1 MDAVNTPN
9 DSSRVLPDPAL
20 IVDSAPRP
28 QPSAERTRLSAGP
41 SHAPHHATRR
51 PHLPSSLHDI
61 ERAGPGDRWLG
72 GVASGIAERIGLDVS
87 LVRIAFVALAFASGV
102 GIGIYG
108 LAWLMLP
115 EAPAAVGNRSKRNV
129 LSTAGDPLSAV
140 AFGAVILGFMLLIQQ
155 LGLPFPVWLM
165 WPILVLSV
173 GASMISAEGR
183 RSIEHALTRSGS
195 WSWRGQAK
203 RLAIGGLFVFG
214 GLAGVVSKASRLNA
228 LTGLFL
234 AVFALVG
241 GLGLILLPWSRS
253 VLRALSEERRAR
265 VRSEEK
271 ADIAAHLHDSVLQT
285 LAIIQRKAEDPR
297 QVQALARR
305 QERELRA
312 WLFSEA
318 DQSASR
324 PLSISELMDVIVEE
338 VEDSYGINVDVV
350 RVGDGPLA
358 DESRVL
364 LAAIREVLVNAG
376 KHSGATKVDVY
387 LEVDERELVAFVRDR
402 GKGFDLR
409 EVESDR
415 RGLSESIQGRVQ
427 RAGGRVL
434 ISSAPGEGTE
444 VQLTIARPHHLA
456 PSGDAPTPDSL
467 VPPDETR
474 RSEKKRQRKV

>member
-1 MDAVNTPN
+1 MLA
-9 DSSRVLPDPAL
+9 
-20 IVDSAPRP
+20 
-28 QPSAERTRLSAGP
+28 
-41 SHAPHHATRR
+41 R
-51 PHLPSSLHDI
+51 PHLPASLDGI
-61 ERAGPGDRWLG
+61 ERSGPGERWAG
-72 GVASGIAERIGLDVS
+72 GVASGLAARLGLEVS
-87 LVRIAFVALAFASGV
+87 LVRIAFVALSFASGV
-102 GIGIYG
+102 GVAIYG

-115 EAPAAVGNRSKRNV
+115 QASTSGPSQPRRPV

-155 LGLPFPVWLM
+155 TGLPFPVWLI

-173 GASMISAEGR
+173 GASMISMEGR
-183 RSIEHALTRSGS
+183 RSIEQALTRSGA

-203 RLAIGGLFVFG
+203 RLAIGGLFIFG
-214 GLAGVVSKASRLNA
+214 GLVGVVSRASRLNA
-228 LTGLFL
+228 LTGLFF

-241 GLGLILLPWSRS
+241 GLGVILLPWSRS
-253 VLRALSEERRAR
+253 MLRALGEERRAR

-271 ADIAAHLHDSVLQT
+271 AEIAAHLHDSVLQT

-312 WLFSEA
+312 WLFSES
-318 DQSASR
+318 DQSAGR

-350 RVGDGPLA
+350 RVGDGPLS

-364 LAAIREVLVNAG
+364 LAATREALVNAG
-376 KHSGATKVDVY
+376 KHSGAAKVDVY
-387 LEVDERELVAFVRDR
+387 LEVDDRELVAFIRDR
-402 GKGFDLR
+402 GNGFDLA

-427 RAGGRVL
+427 RAGGRAR
-434 ISSAPGEGTE
+434 ISSKPGEGTE
-444 VQLTIARPHHLA
+444 VQLTIVRPSSVVPE
-456 PSGDAPTPDSL
+456 PSVNEASGAAAHVNGVIGHADQP
-467 VPPDETR
+467 
-474 RSEKKRQRKV
+474 KKKHKRKAQK

>member
-1 MDAVNTPN
+1 M
-9 DSSRVLPDPAL
+9 
-20 IVDSAPRP
+20 
-28 QPSAERTRLSAGP
+28 
-41 SHAPHHATRR
+41 
-51 PHLPSSLHDI
+51 
-61 ERAGPGDRWLG
+61 
-72 GVASGIAERIGLDVS
+72 ASGIADRIGLDVS
-87 LVRIAFVALAFASGV
+87 LVRIAFVALAFASGI

-115 EAPAAVGNRSKRNV
+115 EAPAARGSRSKRNV

-155 LGLPFPVWLM
+155 SGLPFPVWLM
-165 WPILVLSV
+165 WPILVVSV

-214 GLAGVVSKASRLNA
+214 GLAGVASKASRLNA
-228 LTGLFL
+228 LAGLFF

-253 VLRALSEERRAR
+253 MLRALTEERRAR
-265 VRSEEK
+265 MRSEEK

-318 DQSASR
+318 DPGTNR

-350 RVGDGPLA
+350 RVGDGALA

-364 LAAIREVLVNAG
+364 LAAIREALVNAG
-376 KHSGATKVDVY
+376 KHSGAPKVDVY

-402 GKGFDLR
+402 GTGFDLS

-415 RGLSESIQGRVQ
+415 RGLSESIQGRVE
-427 RAGGRVL
+427 RAGGRVT

-444 VQLTIARPHHLA
+444 VQLTIARPHLAGSADAPALYPVAA
-456 PSGDAPTPDSL
+456 PS
-467 VPPDETR
+467 ETR
-474 RSEKKRQRKV
+474 RSEKKRQRKARI